1 MEKKIKINLFKKIK
15 NRIISN
21 IFMFFEFIG
30 LKVVSKWRWE
40 KHELEYNL
48 KNLFKLLDIDC
59 VIDVGANKGQFGKFL
74 RNNIGYKGDIISFEP
89 VLETFYTLSDQSK
102 ADPFWRVYR
111 FALGER
117 MGNKEIN
124 ITKESQLNSF
134 LDPIET
140 GINFVDELNTTK
152 RKEIVPI
159 ITLDYFFNENKN
171 LLNNK
176 KIFLKLDTQGYDL
189 EVLEGGTLSIPRILG
204 LQTEIS
210 CIPIYSNMLSFTK
223 SIENLKEKGFDVTGM
238 FPVNQDK
245 YYRVIEFDCVCINT
259 KEIESMVVNK

>member
-48 KNLFKLLDIDC
+48 KNLFKLLEIDC

-124 ITKESQLNSF
+124 ITKESSEVAPAPHF
-134 LDPIET
+134 KPP
-140 GINFVDELNTTK
+140 
-152 RKEIVPI
+152 EIP
-159 ITLDYFFNENKN
+159 L
-171 LLNNK
+171 
-176 KIFLKLDTQGYDL
+176 YD
-189 EVLEGGTLSIPRILG
+189 ILG
-204 LQTEIS
+204 EL
-210 CIPIYSNMLSFTK
+210 LTK
-223 SIENLKEKGFDVTGM
+223 
-238 FPVNQDK
+238 
-245 YYRVIEFDCVCINT
+245 
-259 KEIESMVVNK
+259 